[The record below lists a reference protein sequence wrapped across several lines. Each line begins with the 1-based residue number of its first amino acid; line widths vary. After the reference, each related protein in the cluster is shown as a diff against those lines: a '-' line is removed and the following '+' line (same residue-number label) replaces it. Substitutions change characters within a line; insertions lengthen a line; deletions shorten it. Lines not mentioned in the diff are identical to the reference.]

1 MYEFRTFEI
10 DRLGWTPTFATHAQE
25 VDMINSPNHYNQ
37 FSRKVID
44 TMNEL
49 IIKWAVERGLD
60 KPENAT
66 KQLTKAMEELGELSA
81 GINKQDRD
89 KQIDSLGDLQ
99 VVLII
104 LAKQL
109 GIDYIG
115 SLESAYEVIK
125 NRTGKTINGVF
136 VKSED
141 M

>member
-1 MYEFRTFEI
+1 MADELNGKILDQEKLKNILSADTIEVISAVDHSMITGKRTKLQVQRQVE
-10 DRLGWTPTFATHAQE
+10 D
-25 VDMINSPNHYNQ
+25 
-37 FSRKVID
+37 
-44 TMNEL
+44 
-49 IIKWAVERGLD
+49 WASKRGID
-60 KPENAT
+60 KPESAT
-66 KQLTKAMEELGELSA
+66 KQVMKAMEELGELSA
-81 GINKQDRD
+81 GVNKFDRE

>member
-1 MYEFRTFEI
+1 
-10 DRLGWTPTFATHAQE
+10 
-25 VDMINSPNHYNQ
+25 
-37 FSRKVID
+37 
-44 TMNEL
+44 MNEL
-49 IIKWAVERGLD
+49 IIKWAVERGID
-60 KPENAT
+60 KPESAT

-104 LAKQL
+104 LSMQL
-109 GIDYIG
+109 GIDYIV

>member
-1 MYEFRTFEI
+1 MAH
-10 DRLGWTPTFATHAQE
+10 LGPDKQTFATHAQE
-25 VDMINSPNHYNQ
+25 VDMINSPKHYNQ
-37 FSRKVID
+37 FSREVID

-81 GINKQDRD
+81 GINNQDRD

-104 LAKQL
+104 LSMQL
-109 GIDYIG
+109 GIDYNE
-115 SLESAYEVIK
+115 SLTTAYNVIK

-136 VKSED
+136 VKSAD

>member
-1 MYEFRTFEI
+1 
-10 DRLGWTPTFATHAQE
+10 
-25 VDMINSPNHYNQ
+25 
-37 FSRKVID
+37 
-44 TMNEL
+44 MNEL

-60 KPENAT
+60 NPENAT

-104 LAKQL
+104 LSMQL
-109 GIDYIG
+109 GIDYNE
-115 SLESAYEVIK
+115 SLSSAYEVIK

>member
-1 MYEFRTFEI
+1 MADELNGKILDQEKLKNILSADTIEVISAVDHSMITGKRTKLQVQRQVE
-10 DRLGWTPTFATHAQE
+10 D
-25 VDMINSPNHYNQ
+25 
-37 FSRKVID
+37 
-44 TMNEL
+44 
-49 IIKWAVERGLD
+49 WASKRGID

>member
-1 MYEFRTFEI
+1 MADELNGKILDQEKLKNILSADTIEVISAVDHRVITGKRTKLQVQRHVE
-10 DRLGWTPTFATHAQE
+10 D
-25 VDMINSPNHYNQ
+25 
-37 FSRKVID
+37 
-44 TMNEL
+44 
-49 IIKWAVERGLD
+49 WASKRGID

-104 LAKQL
+104 LSMQL
-109 GIDYIG
+109 GIDYNDAL
-115 SLESAYEVIK
+115 SSAYEVIK

>member
-1 MYEFRTFEI
+1 
-10 DRLGWTPTFATHAQE
+10 
-25 VDMINSPNHYNQ
+25 
-37 FSRKVID
+37 
-44 TMNEL
+44 MNEL

-104 LAKQL
+104 LSMQL

>member
-1 MYEFRTFEI
+1 
-10 DRLGWTPTFATHAQE
+10 
-25 VDMINSPNHYNQ
+25 
-37 FSRKVID
+37 
-44 TMNEL
+44 MNEL
-49 IIKWAVERGLD
+49 IIKWAAERGLD

-66 KQLTKAMEELGELSA
+66 KQLTKAMEELGELSS

>member
-1 MYEFRTFEI
+1 
-10 DRLGWTPTFATHAQE
+10 
-25 VDMINSPNHYNQ
+25 
-37 FSRKVID
+37 
-44 TMNEL
+44 MNEL
-49 IIKWAVERGLD
+49 IIKWAIERGLD

-81 GINKQDRD
+81 GINKRDRD
-89 KQIDSLGDLQ
+89 KQVDSLGDLQ

-104 LAKQL
+104 LSMQL
-109 GIDYIG
+109 GIDYNDA
-115 SLESAYEVIK
+115 LTTAYNVIK